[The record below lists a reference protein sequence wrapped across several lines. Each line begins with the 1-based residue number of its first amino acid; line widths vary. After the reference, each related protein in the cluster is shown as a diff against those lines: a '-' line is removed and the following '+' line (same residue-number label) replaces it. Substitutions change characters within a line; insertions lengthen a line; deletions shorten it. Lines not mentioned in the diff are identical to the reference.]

1 MPDNP
6 HQGVNFI
13 TSSFDIA
20 KSILIMQ
27 RGFGFLDFILE
38 ARHLYLVMHT
48 SSSPAHP
55 RYLGDISVSAV
66 IQIVKQSNLGFIS
79 IDGIIFRNISKSIH
93 GAEQT
98 FSYLHNNI
106 IVKAINSFDIVLIVK
121 AIIKVI
127 STADV
132 DKTHSHKGMDY
143 GIAIGRLH

>member
-13 TSSFDIA
+13 TSSFNIA
-20 KSILIMQ
+20 ENILVMQ
-27 RGFGFLDFILE
+27 RGFSLLDFILE

-66 IQIVKQSNLGFIS
+66 IQIVKQSNLSFIS
-79 IDGIIFRNISKSIH
+79 IDGIVLRNVSEGVHGTEQAISYRHS
-93 GAEQT
+93 
-98 FSYLHNNI
+98 NI
-106 IVKAINSFDIVLIVK
+106 IIKTIDSLDIVLIVE
-121 AIIKVI
+121 AIIKFI
-127 STADV
+127 STTDI
-132 DKTHSHKGMDY
+132 DKAHGYEGMNY